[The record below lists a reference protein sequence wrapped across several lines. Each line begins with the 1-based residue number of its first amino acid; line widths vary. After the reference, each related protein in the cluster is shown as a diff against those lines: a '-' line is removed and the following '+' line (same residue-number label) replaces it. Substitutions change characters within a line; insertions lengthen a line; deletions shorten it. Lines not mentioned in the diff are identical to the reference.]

1 MLWNDYLNLL
11 VEWLSKPAVICY
23 QQALLQTKNSS
34 NHVVNLFGPVGLLSR
49 TGGKKEKEE
58 GESHDD

>member
-1 MLWNDYLNLL
+1 MV

-34 NHVVNLFGPVGLLSR
+34 NHVVVGPVGLLSR

-58 GESHDD
+58 GEIEVQ